1 MAKKLYDEY
10 ESEVELENEVKEV
23 EEEVSEIHLPKEK
36 KNDEDKKDKKW
47 LNRIL
52 CLILGFFI
60 GIFSVWGS
68 IAAVTCFVLFQPIDN
83 TVGVLDTFTG
93 GEVSD
98 IMFGE
103 KDENGNIIKAGILD
117 EKYAELKVKDLLGDS
132 FSALKQLSSADG
144 SLAPLNEVSPKVGS
158 AVDAIIKGLEKYGIP
173 LDREKLLNAP
183 FKQGDDDTQSIGAYF
198 KSSLLEAPAG
208 EFFKA
213 LGSDMSPIIMALCY
227 GVEGTDYV
235 VGENGTITMLGT
247 SQKTTLGQLLN
258 DNMNAAFDDVLLCDA
273 LDVKADSNKILISIA
288 YGNDYTISGN
298 EILCDNPRT
307 IGELRTSKGAFM
319 DDVPLTS
326 VLTEERD
333 NGVTMYMLYGKENIH
348 YGIDADNK
356 IVMKQQRILVLQD
369 ANNEYKVYNEYAEPL
384 TAQQGTAG
392 EEDFVAG
399 YTLNFAARSYIDQ
412 TGHEYVLS
420 NARAQQET
428 KDGLAD
434 VYYLLETDGSK
445 AFYSAHNLGDLD
457 GNDNL
462 ITRINS
468 RLTIGELMDKDD
480 IDNNKF
486 LKHVKNYT
494 IKELPNALEDLSINE
509 VYADEIY
516 DANGNVQGAWRYLI
530 CTYQN
535 GNLVEQEY
543 TLNHLDPLID
553 NMKENIHQTTLFK
566 LAQDGLIGFS
576 EETLNHGIKTEVY
589 SPDADMVVP
598 INLSFLNGK
607 TKIGELTLDQMI
619 EYTDTLVQL
628 I

>member
-23 EEEVSEIHLPKEK
+23 EEEISEIHLPKE
-36 KNDEDKKDKKW
+36 NKKDNEKKDHKW

-52 CLILGFFI
+52 SLILGFFI
-60 GIFSVWGS
+60 GVISVWGT
-68 IAAVTCFVLFQPIDN
+68 IAAVTCFIMFQPIDN
-83 TVGVLDTFTG
+83 TVGVVDTFTG
-93 GEVSD
+93 GAFSD
-98 IMFGE
+98 LMFGE
-103 KDENGNIIKAGILD
+103 DDKAGILD

-183 FKQGDDDTQSIGAYF
+183 FKQGDDDTQSIGSYF

-235 VGENGTITMLGT
+235 VGESGTITMLGT

-576 EETLNHGIKTEVY
+576 DETLNHGIKTEVY
-589 SPDADMVVP
+589 STDAGMVVP